1 MNHLLQGELNLTLDI
16 ILGLLIGEI
25 IIRFGLADL
34 ILKKFSRLKI
44 PSVTA
49 LAVAVSAG
57 SSKTGAAVIA
67 SALEKNQI
75 SENQAVW
82 SILMLPFPS
91 YLRRWPGTF
100 ILSISMAGRAGA
112 FFALSL
118 IFRSAARFLWACKKL
133 GVKNDALEIKNDK
146 ILSYKFSIKKFFAKL
161 IKTLPYAWI
170 FFALTYSLVPA
181 INKFFENNIKFLS
194 FLPLA
199 GWTVAAGS
207 VAHVSSALALA
218 GGALASGELNTAQA
232 AFALILG
239 SGLGTATRILR
250 QNAGYYFGF
259 FPAKTARKMLF
270 MNFFTIMP
278 LIILNLF
285 FASLAFLF

>member
-25 IIRFGLADL
+25 IIRLGLADL

-100 ILSISMAGRAGA
+100 ILSVSMAGKAGA

-118 IFRSAARFLWACKKL
+118 IFRSSARFLWAYKKL
-133 GVKNDALEIKNDK
+133 GTKNNGTEIKE
-146 ILSYKFSIKKFFAKL
+146 IKKISNSSFLISHL